1 MALES
6 TTDLL
11 LLRNPCGKQQ
21 GHPTDELFPDVVPA
35 SDVIDQQ
42 LNAAAESNDPDVA
55 VWNDFRDWIDVL

>member
-1 MALES
+1 
-6 TTDLL
+6 L